1 MEPSL
6 LKEYKEHVVP
16 SLKEKLGYA
25 NIHQVPRVEKIVI
38 NCGIGSA
45 TAERKQAVEEAIEE
59 MAIITGQRAVRTKAK
74 NSISNFRLRAGEVVG
89 AKVTLRGNRMYEFL
103 ERLIKTAIP
112 TIRDFRGVNPKAFDG
127 RGNYTLGI
135 ADHTIFP
142 EVELDKVKRNIGF
155 DICVV
160 TSANTNDEARTL
172 LSEMGMPFRGMDKA
186 SIAAKEKAAAE
197 AAAAGSA
204 A

>member
-1 MEPSL
+1 MEPNL
-6 LKEYKEHVVP
+6 LREYKEHVVP
-16 SLKEKLGYA
+16 SLKEKLA
-25 NIHQVPRVEKIVI
+25 CSNIHQVPRIEKVVI
-38 NCGIGSA
+38 NCGVGSA
-45 TAERKQAVEEAIEE
+45 TSERKQAVEEAIEE
-59 MAIITGQRAVRTKAK
+59 MGIITGQRAVRTKAK
-74 NSISNFRLRAGEVVG
+74 LSVANFKLRAGEVVG
-89 AKVTLRGNRMYEFL
+89 AKVTLRGNRMFEFL

-155 DICVV
+155 DICIV
-160 TSANTNDEARTL
+160 TSATNNDDARTL
-172 LSEMGMPFRGMDKA
+172 LAEMGMPFRGMDKA

-197 AAAAGSA
+197 AAESDSDA
-204 A
+204 

>member
-1 MEPSL
+1 MEPNL
-6 LKEYKEHVVP
+6 LKEYKEHIIP
-16 SLKEKLGYA
+16 SLKEKLGCV
-25 NIHQVPRVEKIVI
+25 NIHQVPRVEKVVI

-155 DICVV
+155 DICIV
-160 TSANTNDEARTL
+160 TSATTNDAARTL
-172 LSEMGMPFRGMDKA
+172 LAEMGMPFRGMDKA
-186 SIAAKEKAAAE
+186 TIAAKEKAAAE

>member
-1 MEPSL
+1 MEPNL

-16 SLKEKLGYA
+16 SLKEKLGVK
-25 NIHQVPRVEKIVI
+25 NIHQVPRITKVVI

-59 MAIITGQRAVRTKAK
+59 MGIITGQRAVRTKAK
-74 NSISNFRLRAGEVVG
+74 LSISNFKLRAGEVVG

-142 EVELDKVKRNIGF
+142 EVEMDKVKRNIGF

-160 TSANTNDEARTL
+160 TSATTNDDARTL
-172 LSEMGMPFRGMDKA
+172 LAEMGMPFRGMDKA
-186 SIAAKEKAAAE
+186 TIAAKEKAAAE
-197 AAAAGSA
+197 AAAGSA

>member
-1 MEPSL
+1 MEPNL
-6 LKEYKEHVVP
+6 LREYKEHIVP
-16 SLKEKLGYA
+16 SLKEKLGCS
-25 NIHQVPRVEKIVI
+25 NIHQVPRVEKVVI
-38 NCGIGSA
+38 NCGVGSA

-59 MAIITGQRAVRTKAK
+59 IGVITGQRAVRTKAK
-74 NSISNFRLRAGEVVG
+74 ISVSNFKLRAGEVVG

-135 ADHTIFP
+135 TDHTIFP

-155 DICVV
+155 DICIV
-160 TSANTNDEARTL
+160 TSATNNDDARTL
-172 LSEMGMPFRGMDKA
+172 LAEMGMPFRGMDKA
-186 SIAAKEKAAAE
+186 SLAAKEKAAAE
-197 AAAAGSA
+197 AAAGSA